1 MAVEEAG
8 REERSFSSGEACRFA
23 GINYGQLRYWAG
35 TGLVV
40 PSLSSGLA
48 QRRYSWQGV
57 LALRMVAHLRGRGLP
72 LQALRR
78 SVEYLRAN
86 LPEVEKPLAEL
97 TLVTDGRNLFA
108 ICRSP
113 EETAVRVIDALRGG
127 QLVMAIALGEF
138 QAEGAAVEPEA
149 IPN

>member
-1 MAVEEAG
+1 M
-8 REERSFSSGEACRFA
+8 ERAYSAGEARRLA
-23 GINYGQLRYWAG
+23 GISYAQLRYWAR

-40 PSLSSGLA
+40 PSLGGGGA
-48 QRRYSWQGV
+48 RRKYSWQDV

-138 QAEGAAVEPEA
+138 QVEGAAVEPEA
-149 IPN
+149 IRG